1 MAVAL
6 RTAPGHS
13 SGMPKRTPWKD
24 DSISITS
31 SRSWGV
37 VGEEEVALGVAKD
50 EPAAGRAV
58 LHVSVELPL
67 FVEEEAA
74 KK

>member
-13 SGMPKRTPWKD
+13 SGMPWRTPWKD

-31 SRSWGV
+31 SRSCGV
-37 VGEEEVALGVAKD
+37 VGEAEVVLDVAKD
-50 EPAAGRAV
+50 DPVVRAV
-58 LHVSVELPL
+58 LHVRVELPL
-67 FVEEEAA
+67 FGDEEDEV